1 MEKEMRNEYEII
13 ERLLHMLITNLHVF
27 LNQNIFYIME

>member
-13 ERLLHMLITNLHVF
+13 ERLLHMLITNLPVF
-27 LNQNIFYIME
+27 LNQNKSYLME

>member
-1 MEKEMRNEYEII
+1 MRNEYEII
-13 ERLLHMLITNLHVF
+13 ERLLHMLITNLYVF